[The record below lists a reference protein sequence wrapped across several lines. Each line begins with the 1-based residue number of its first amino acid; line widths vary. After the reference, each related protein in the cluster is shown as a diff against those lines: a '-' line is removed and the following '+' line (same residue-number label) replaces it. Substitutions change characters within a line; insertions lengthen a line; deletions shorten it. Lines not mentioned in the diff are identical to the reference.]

1 MDSQMNST
9 PAHAL
14 TEEELRRNFET
25 YRQLLEKLARQ
36 YEIPDLPA
44 ITPMGEPADSS
55 YVLEP
60 VFFYRVH
67 AST

>member
-1 MDSQMNST
+1 MDNQISPT
-9 PAHAL
+9 PAHPL

-25 YRQLLEKLARQ
+25 YRQLLEKLAKQ
-36 YEIPDLPA
+36 HEIPGLPIIA
-44 ITPMGEPADSS
+44 PMGEPAESP

>member
-9 PAHAL
+9 PARAL
-14 TEEELRRNFET
+14 TEEELRKNFET

-36 YEIPDLPA
+36 YEIPGLPV
-44 ITPMGEPADSS
+44 TPMGEPAESP